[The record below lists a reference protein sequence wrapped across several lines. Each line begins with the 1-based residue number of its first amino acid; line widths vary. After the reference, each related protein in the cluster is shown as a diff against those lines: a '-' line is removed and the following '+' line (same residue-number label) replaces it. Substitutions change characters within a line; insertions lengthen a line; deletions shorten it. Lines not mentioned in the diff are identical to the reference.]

1 MTRPCAL
8 LVVLLVT
15 PVLHADVLVVDA
27 AGGGDFTTLT
37 AAVAAAASGDTLLMR
52 DGTYVEPGPVVIDG
66 KALHVT
72 GEWDGTGFGPRVTI
86 LSGLVI
92 RNLTPNHHV
101 VLQNLAIEGLDGTS
115 TSAPVPA
122 IALIDNSSHVRV
134 QSCVLYGGD
143 GLDNAAPDGAP
154 AVDVSSSLSTALV
167 GSEAYGGEGKSG
179 FDYFAKIGDGGPGV
193 WIADGQVL
201 ISHGSAIG
209 GDGGG
214 NAEGSDIVD
223 GGAGGAGIEHSSGSL
238 LMAAGFA
245 QGGDGGF
252 AWYFYGDGGDGG
264 PGIATNGFSIAWL
277 LGGSHSK
284 GGGGGD
290 SIWDDDGA
298 DGEPIS
304 GPATLLTDFGGRE
317 LGFDL
322 TSPAREGQAGVMV
335 LDGNAEDTT
344 FVFASL
350 ALHQLPFS
358 GYQGVLLLAP
368 TALLGPF
375 VLGPPG
381 DVSVPFVVPDL
392 PAGMEALVVH
402 VQPAYSGP
410 DGVNLGAGRVLTLL
424 DAAF

>member
-1 MTRPCAL
+1 MTRPCVL
-8 LVVLLVT
+8 LAVLLVT
-15 PVLHADVLVVDA
+15 PVLHADVLVVDS

-72 GEWDGTGFGPRVTI
+72 GEWDVAGFGPRVTI

-92 RNLTPNHHV
+92 RNLTPNQRV

-115 TSAPVPA
+115 TSASMPA

-143 GLDNAAPDGAP
+143 GLHNAYPDGAL
-154 AVDVSSSLSTALV
+154 AVEVASSLSTALV
-167 GSEAYGGEGKSG
+167 DCKAFGGEGKSG
-179 FDYFAKIGDGGPGV
+179 FDHFEKSGDGGPGV

-201 ISHGSAIG
+201 ISHGSATG
-209 GDGGG
+209 GDGGVNIG
-214 NAEGSDIVD
+214 GGD
-223 GGAGGAGIEHSSGSL
+223 GGAGGAGVEHSSGSL

-252 AWYFYGDGGDGG
+252 AEYNYSDGGDGG
-264 PGIATNGFSIAWL
+264 PGLVTNGFSIAWL
-277 LGGSHSK
+277 LGGSHSN
-284 GGGGGD
+284 GGVGGD
-290 SIWDDDGA
+290 SLHGDDGA
-298 DGEPIS
+298 DGQPFS
-304 GPATLLTDFGGRE
+304 GPANLLTDFGGKVH
-317 LGFDL
+317 GFDL
-322 TSPAREGQAGVMV
+322 RSPVREGQVGVLV
-335 LDGNAEDTT
+335 LDGDPQDTT
-344 FVFASL
+344 LVFASL
-350 ALHQLPFS
+350 APHQLPLS

-381 DVSVPFVVPDL
+381 DVGVPFVVPDL
-392 PAGMEALVVH
+392 PVGTEALAVH

-410 DGVNLGAGRVLTLL
+410 DGVDLGPGFVLTLL
-424 DAAF
+424 DGAF